1 MKKIFLSFFII
12 IIVLFGGNAF
22 ADDFTDGIIDS
33 MSEEYYGEI
42 DNAVEQSGGDGFID
56 FDAEKIIKKAA
67 KGEELFSLKNLF
79 SAIFQKLVH
88 EINLIAKSMVCLFA
102 VSILGSFLFAASE
115 KEDGNSA
122 AAAKLCIYMVS
133 AGIMAS
139 VFANASET
147 AVDAV
152 GRLSVFLKAVFP
164 VIIAS
169 LYSVGCVSSVAVLQP
184 VIAAAI
190 QLSVHLTEKLF
201 IPVITVSFAVCCVN
215 TLSKEIN
222 ADKLIQFLQK
232 SVKTCLAAMLIIFI
246 GLVGIES
253 IATSSAD
260 GLAIKL
266 TKFAASNLVP
276 VVGGI
281 LSESVETVMGCSQV
295 IKNSVGICG
304 IIATLYLCLAPM
316 LKLGASIIVLRISAA
331 VMEPVCDK
339 RIIKCISDAAGAV
352 SMLFA
357 MVASVAVM
365 FILITAIIIN
375 TGNSAII
382 TGR

>member
-1 MKKIFLSFFII
+1 
-12 IIVLFGGNAF
+12 
-22 ADDFTDGIIDS
+22 
-33 MSEEYYGEI
+33 
-42 DNAVEQSGGDGFID
+42 
-56 FDAEKIIKKAA
+56 
-67 KGEELFSLKNLF
+67 
-79 SAIFQKLVH
+79 
-88 EINLIAKSMVCLFA
+88 
-102 VSILGSFLFAASE
+102 
-115 KEDGNSA
+115 
-122 AAAKLCIYMVS
+122 
-133 AGIMAS
+133 
-139 VFANASET
+139 
-147 AVDAV
+147 
-152 GRLSVFLKAVFP
+152 
-164 VIIAS
+164 
-169 LYSVGCVSSVAVLQP
+169 
-184 VIAAAI
+184 
-190 QLSVHLTEKLF
+190 
-201 IPVITVSFAVCCVN
+201 
-215 TLSKEIN
+215 
-222 ADKLIQFLQK
+222 
-232 SVKTCLAAMLIIFI
+232 MLIIFI